1 MNVARP
7 QKVMKVFGFHVPI
20 SKRGTGLFII
30 YENLYKKWSL
40 FNQFLLKI
48 QNSAFHKLF

>member
-7 QKVMKVFGFHVPI
+7 QKVMKALVFYVPI

-30 YENLYKKWSL
+30 YENLYKKCSW
-40 FNQFLLKI
+40 FNQFSLKI
-48 QNSAFHKLF
+48 QDPEFHKLF